1 MRPFDL
7 NEVQQHPKPSPHTW
21 ASWKR
26 DENNKSEIPARQGQ
40 RAGGRQ
46 EQEPPH
52 RHAYG
57 KETNSREAG
66 PTKTFNI
73 KRKLT
78 FRKLDKEAKLGTYR
92 QIPHVP

>member
-26 DENNKSEIPARQGQ
+26 DENNKSEIPARQEQ

-52 RHAYG
+52 RHARG
-57 KETNSREAG
+57 KKGNSTKVG

-78 FRKLDKEAKLGTYR
+78 FRKLDKEAKLETYR

>member
-26 DENNKSEIPARQGQ
+26 DENNKSEIPARQEQ

-52 RHAYG
+52 RHARG
-57 KETNSREAG
+57 KKGNSTKVG

-78 FRKLDKEAKLGTYR
+78 FRKLDKEAKLETYR
-92 QIPHVP
+92 